1 MWVNG
6 MSDLDCLVDWC
17 QMLMVSADV
26 EGTWQVPKELFD
38 FRGVWG
44 LRAETSYLITHG
56 DVTRPG
62 RPGQR
67 KDGSEIRVTGK
78 AGCRLLLLWPSHN
91 LVE

>member
-1 MWVNG
+1 
-6 MSDLDCLVDWC
+6 
-17 QMLMVSADV
+17 MLMFLADV

-44 LRAETSYLITHG
+44 LGAEMSYLIMHG

-67 KDGSEIRVTGK
+67 KNRSEIRAAGK
-78 AGCRLLLLWPSHN
+78 AGCRFLLLWPSHN
-91 LVE
+91 LVQ